1 MVQTFI
7 LCGGKGTR
15 ISGGDP
21 TVKKELVEIG
31 TKPIL
36 WHVMKIFAA
45 HDHKDFVLLLG
56 YRGDLIRRYFFE
68 YDQMNRD
75 FTLRLGERSQVQFHG
90 DNPER
95 DWQITFADTGLQTN
109 KGDRLR
115 LAAQYVTGDRF
126 FVTYGDG
133 VGDIDITA
141 LLHFHRAHGKL
152 LTITGY
158 QPPYQYGVV
167 EASAQGHITA
177 YHQYPQL
184 DNWINAGFMV
194 VERRALELLT
204 PGVDLEQEFFAQLV
218 EQDQMR
224 LYRHSS
230 FWRSMD
236 TFKEAQELNELWE
249 SDNAPWKTW

>member
-7 LCGGKGTR
+7 LCGGRGTR

-31 TKPIL
+31 SKPIL
-36 WHVMKIFAA
+36 WHVMKIFSA
-45 HDHKDFVLLLG
+45 HGHKDFVLLLG
-56 YRGDLIRRYFFE
+56 YRGDLIRRYFME

-75 FTLRLGERSQVQFHG
+75 LTLRLGERSQVRFHG
-90 DNPER
+90 QNPER
-95 DWQITFADTGLQTN
+95 DWQITFADTGLETN

-115 LAAQYVTGDRF
+115 LAAQYLTGDRF

-133 VGDIDITA
+133 VGDIDVAA
-141 LLHFHRAHGKL
+141 LLRFHIAHGKL

-167 EASAQGHITA
+167 EADDQGHVTA
-177 YHQYPQL
+177 YHQYPL
-184 DNWINAGFMV
+184 FDHWINAGFMV
-194 VERRALELLT
+194 IERPALDLLT
-204 PGVDLEQEFFAQLV
+204 PGMDLEQEFFAHLV
-218 EQDQMR
+218 AQDQVR

-249 SDNAPWKTW
+249 SGDAPWKTW

>member
-31 TKPIL
+31 DKPIL
-36 WHVMKIFAA
+36 WHVMKIFSA
-45 HDHKDFVLLLG
+45 HGHKDFVLLLG
-56 YRGDLIRRYFFE
+56 YRGDLIRRYFIE

-75 FTLRLGERSQVQFHG
+75 CTLRLGEPSQVRFHG
-90 DNPER
+90 ENPER
-95 DWQITFADTGLQTN
+95 DWRITFADTGLETN

-115 LAAQYVTGDRF
+115 LAAQYLTGDRF

-133 VGDIDITA
+133 VGDIDVDA
-141 LLHFHRAHGKL
+141 LLRFHIAHGKL
-152 LTITGY
+152 LTVTGY
-158 QPPYQYGVV
+158 QPPFQYGIV
-167 EASAQGHITA
+167 EADEQGHVSA
-177 YHQYPQL
+177 YHQYPPL
-184 DNWINAGFMV
+184 EHWINAGFMV
-194 VERRALELLT
+194 IERRALDLLA
-204 PGVDLEQEFFAQLV
+204 PGMDLEKEFFAQLV
-218 EQDQMR
+218 AEDQMR

-236 TFKEAQELNELWE
+236 TFKEAQQLNELWE
-249 SDNAPWKTW
+249 SGNAPWKTW

>member
-21 TVKKELVEIG
+21 TIKKELVEIG
-31 TKPIL
+31 DRPIL

-45 HDHKDFVLLLG
+45 HGHKDFVLLLG
-56 YRGDLIRRYFFE
+56 YRGDLLRRYFVE
-68 YDQMNRD
+68 YDRMNRD
-75 FTLRLGERSQVQFHG
+75 FTLHLGESADVRFHG
-90 DNPER
+90 ENPER
-95 DWQITFADTGLQTN
+95 DWRITFADTGLQTS

-115 LAAQYVTGDRF
+115 LAAQYITGDRI

-133 VGDIDITA
+133 VGDIDVAA
-141 LLHFHRAHGKL
+141 LLRFHLSHGKL
-152 LTITGY
+152 LTVTGY
-158 QPPYQYGVV
+158 QPPYQYGIV
-167 EASAQGHITA
+167 EADQRGQVAA
-177 YHQYPQL
+177 YRQYPLL
-184 DNWINAGFMV
+184 DTWINAGFMV
-194 VERRALELLT
+194 VERRALDLLR
-204 PGVDLEQEFFAQLV
+204 PGMDLEQEFFAQLV
-218 EQDQMR
+218 AQDQMR

-249 SDNAPWKTW
+249 SDSAPWKIW

>member
-1 MVQTFI
+1 MVQTVI

-45 HDHKDFVLLLG
+45 HGHKDFVLLLG
-56 YRGDLIRRYFFE
+56 YRGDLICRYFVE
-68 YDQMNRD
+68 YDHMNRD
-75 FTLRLGERSQVQFHG
+75 FTLRLGEPSRVQFHG
-90 DNPER
+90 ENPER
-95 DWQITFADTGLQTN
+95 DWQITFADTGLETS
-109 KGDRLR
+109 KGERLR
-115 LAAQYVTGDRF
+115 LAAQYLTSDRF

-133 VGDIDITA
+133 VGDIDVDA
-141 LLHFHRAHGKL
+141 LLRFHVAHGRL
-152 LTITGY
+152 LTVTGY

-167 EASAQGHITA
+167 EADERGRATA
-177 YHQYPQL
+177 YHQYPLL
-184 DNWINAGFMV
+184 DHWINAGFMV
-194 VERRALELLT
+194 IERRALDLLT
-204 PGVDLEQEFFAQLV
+204 PGMDLEKEFFAQLV
-218 EQDQMR
+218 AQDQMR

-249 SDNAPWKTW
+249 SGQAPWKTW

>member
-31 TKPIL
+31 EKPIL

-45 HDHKDFVLLLG
+45 HGHKDFVLLLG

-75 FTLRLGERSQVQFHG
+75 CTLRLGARSEVRFHG
-90 DNPER
+90 PNPEQ
-95 DWQITFADTGLQTN
+95 DWQITFADTGLQTS

-115 LAAQYVTGDRF
+115 LAAQYLIGDRF
-126 FVTYGDG
+126 FITYGDG
-133 VGDIDITA
+133 VGDIDVDA
-141 LLHFHRAHGKL
+141 LLRFHMAHGRL

-167 EASAQGHITA
+167 ETGEQGRVTA
-177 YHQYPQL
+177 YHQYPL
-184 DNWINAGFMV
+184 LAHWINAGFMV
-194 VERRALELLT
+194 VERQALDLLE
-204 PGVDLEQEFFAQLV
+204 PGMDLENEFFAHLV
-218 EQDQMR
+218 AQDQMR

-236 TFKEAQELNELWE
+236 TFKEAQELNDLWE
-249 SDNAPWKTW
+249 SGNAPWKTW

>member
-1 MVQTFI
+1 MAQTFI

-31 TKPIL
+31 SKPIL

-45 HDHKDFVLLLG
+45 HGHRDFVLLLG
-56 YRGDLIRRYFFE
+56 YRGDMIRRYFVE

-75 FTLRLGERSQVQFHG
+75 FTLRLGRPSELSFHG
-90 DNPER
+90 ENPER
-95 DWQITFADTGLQTN
+95 DWQITFADTGLDTS

-115 LAAQYVTGDRF
+115 LAAQYVTGDRC

-133 VGDIDITA
+133 VGDIDINA
-141 LLHFHRAHGKL
+141 LLRFHIAHGKL
-152 LTITGY
+152 LTVTGY

-167 EASAQGHITA
+167 QADARGHVTA
-177 YHQYPQL
+177 YQQYPPL
-184 DNWINAGFMV
+184 EHWINAGFMV
-194 VERRALELLT
+194 IERRALDLLT
-204 PGVDLEQEFFAQLV
+204 PGMDLEKEFFAQLV
-218 EQDQMR
+218 ADDQMR

-249 SDNAPWKTW
+249 SGSAPWKTW